1 MELRDKSAGGHG
13 LGLLLASSVAVPR
26 CCSGPRGV
34 VLLCQVGCEEEGGED
49 LEKGVLGLSAC
60 GKLNV
65 AKAGR

>member
-26 CCSGPRGV
+26 CCSGQRCCARLV
-34 VLLCQVGCEEEGGED
+34 ARKKGGRIW
-49 LEKGVLGLSAC
+49 KRGVLGLSAC
-60 GKLNV
+60 GRLNV